1 MRTNQPSQAR
11 TGDLPQA
18 LTDPSAQAR
27 TGRPAQAHTERVP
40 QVHTNPSSQ
49 DRDRQSSRT
58 DAPRRLPRR
67 TFAPLL
73 AATAALAVLL
83 PLAACTPDPAGPAP
97 ESTDDGRPRSG
108 TVRVLAS
115 SELADME
122 PLLEEARKATGITV
136 RPTWTGTLDAVER
149 LASGKADGAFDA
161 VWLSSNDY
169 LRLNPE
175 AARRVTS
182 ETPLMTSPVALGVR
196 PATVRRLG
204 WDPERVSWAQ
214 VHRAVAD
221 GKLTYGM
228 TDPKRSNSGF
238 SALISV
244 ASGLSGAQ
252 AALTDADVRAAT
264 PKLKEFFAGQRL
276 TSGSSGWLAT
286 AYTRR
291 STVDA
296 LINYESVLL
305 SLNRDTGTSTSTG
318 TGTGTGT
325 GTEPAEPP
333 ADTGTDAEGR
343 TGTPTGTEGP
353 TGTGTDLT
361 VIRPRDGVV
370 TADYPLSTLTAAAS
384 EAKDA
389 VRALTEHL
397 RSPAVQREITERTL
411 RRPVVAS
418 ARPAEPLSPESRR
431 ELPFPGSRSVAD
443 GLLSAYEHQLRRP
456 SRTVYVLD
464 TSGSMKGK
472 RLEQL
477 KSALTGLTGD
487 FRQREEVTLLPFGS
501 AVKQVRTHTV
511 DPADPAAGPAAIR
524 ADTAAL
530 TAEGNTA
537 IYSSLAAAYDHLGPD
552 TESAFTS
559 IVLMTDGENT
569 AGRSAADFTAF
580 YRSLPPAR
588 QVTPVFP
595 IVFGDSDRSE
605 LDRIAALT
613 GGRLFDGTKE
623 HGPGSLEGAFEEIRG
638 YQ

>member
-1 MRTNQPSQAR
+1 MRTSRRSQAR

-18 LTDPSAQAR
+18 LTNPSAQAR
-27 TGRPAQAHTERVP
+27 TGRPSQAHTERVT

-49 DRDRQSSRT
+49 DRNRQSSRT
-58 DAPRRLPRR
+58 DTPRRLPRR
-67 TFAPLL
+67 AFAPLL
-73 AATAALAVLL
+73 AATAALAALL

-305 SLNRDTGTSTSTG
+305 SLDRG
-318 TGTGTGT
+318 TGAGTG
-325 GTEPAEPP
+325 
-333 ADTGTDAEGR
+333 
-343 TGTPTGTEGP
+343 

-370 TADYPLSTLTAAAS
+370 TADYPLSTLTAAAP

-418 ARPAEPLSPESRR
+418 ARPAEPLSPEPRR

-501 AVKQVRTHTV
+501 SVKQVRTHTV

>member
-1 MRTNQPSQAR
+1 M
-11 TGDLPQA
+11 
-18 LTDPSAQAR
+18 
-27 TGRPAQAHTERVP
+27 
-40 QVHTNPSSQ
+40 
-49 DRDRQSSRT
+49 
-58 DAPRRLPRR
+58 RRLPKRAPR
-67 TFAPLL
+67 PGRAPRSLAPLL
-73 AATAALAVLL
+73 AALL
-83 PLAACTPDPAGPAP
+83 LVPLAACTDGGAGSGRGA
-97 ESTDDGRPRSG
+97 DGDGRPG
-108 TVRVLAS
+108 TGGTGPAAGTIRVLAS
-115 SELADME
+115 SELSDMK
-122 PLLEEARKATGITV
+122 PLLEKARKATGITV
-136 RPTWTGTLDAVER
+136 RPTWTGTLEAVER
-149 LASGKADGAFDA
+149 LASGSADRDFDA

-169 LRLNPE
+169 LRLRPE
-175 AARRVTS
+175 AARAVAS

-196 PATVRRLG
+196 PAAVRRLG

-214 VHRAVAD
+214 VHRAAAAGD
-221 GKLTYGM
+221 LTYGM

-244 ASGLSGAQ
+244 TSALSGAQ
-252 AALTDADVRAAT
+252 AALTDADVRRAG

-276 TSGSSGWLAT
+276 TSGSSGWLAS
-286 AYTRR
+286 AYARR

-305 SLNRDTGTSTSTG
+305 SLNRDGG
-318 TGTGTGT
+318 AG
-325 GTEPAEPP
+325 
-333 ADTGTDAEGR
+333 
-343 TGTPTGTEGP
+343 
-353 TGTGTDLT
+353 LT

-370 TADYPLSTLTAAAS
+370 TADYPLSTLSGAAPA
-384 EAKDA
+384 ARDA
-389 VRALTEHL
+389 VRTLTEHL
-397 RSPAVQREITERTL
+397 RSTPVQREITERTL
-411 RRPVVAS
+411 RRPVVAA
-418 ARPAEPLSPESRR
+418 ARPADPLSHEQRR

-443 GLLSAYEHQLRRP
+443 GLLSAYEHRLRRP

-464 TSGSMKGK
+464 TSGSMKGE
-472 RLEQL
+472 RLARL

-501 AVKQVRTHTV
+501 TVKRVRTHTV
-511 DPADPAAGPAAIR
+511 DPADPKAGPAAIR

-580 YRSLPPAR
+580 YRALPEAR
-588 QVTPVFP
+588 QASPVFP
-595 IVFGDSDRSE
+595 VVFGDSDRSE
-605 LDRIAALT
+605 LDAIAALT

-623 HGPGSLEGAFEEIRG
+623 RGPGSLEAAFEEIRG

>member
-1 MRTNQPSQAR
+1 MDR
-11 TGDLPQA
+11 
-18 LTDPSAQAR
+18 SAQVR
-27 TGRPAQAHTERVP
+27 DSRPA
-40 QVHTNPSSQ
+40 
-49 DRDRQSSRT
+49 RT
-58 DAPRRLPRR
+58 DATRRPPRR

-73 AATAALAVLL
+73 AVTAALAVLL
-83 PLAACTPDPAGPAP
+83 PLTACTPDPAGPAP
-97 ESTDDGRPRSG
+97 EPADDGRPRSG

-122 PLLEEARKATGITV
+122 ALLEEARKATGITV

-252 AALTDADVRAAT
+252 AALTDADVRTAT

-305 SLNRDTGTSTSTG
+305 SLTRDTDAGTSTDPAETLADTESRTGRDTG
-318 TGTGTGT
+318 
-325 GTEPAEPP
+325 
-333 ADTGTDAEGR
+333 R
-343 TGTPTGTEGP
+343 
-353 TGTGTDLT
+353 DLT

-370 TADYPLSTLTAAAS
+370 TADYPLSTLTDATP

-389 VRALTEHL
+389 VRALTEHF
-397 RSPAVQREITERTL
+397 RSPAVQREITEQTL

-418 ARPAEPLSPESRR
+418 ARPAEPLSPEPRR

-501 AVKQVRTHTV
+501 AVKRVRTHTV

-552 TESAFTS
+552 TDSAFTS

-588 QVTPVFP
+588 QITPVFP
-595 IVFGDSDRSE
+595 VVFGDSDRSE

>member
-1 MRTNQPSQAR
+1 MNHLSRRRLSRLSRMHANRPSQAR

-18 LTDPSAQAR
+18 LTDPSAQVR

-40 QVHTNPSSQ
+40 QVHTSPSSQ

-73 AATAALAVLL
+73 AAAAALAVLL

-97 ESTDDGRPRSG
+97 ESTDDERPRSG

-305 SLNRDTGTSTSTG
+305 SLNRDTGTGTSTG
-318 TGTGTGT
+318 TS
-325 GTEPAEPP
+325 TEPAEPP
-333 ADTGTDAEGR
+333 ADT
-343 TGTPTGTEGP
+343 PTGTEGP
-353 TGTGTDLT
+353 TGTDLT

-370 TADYPLSTLTAAAS
+370 TADYPLSTLTAAAP

-418 ARPAEPLSPESRR
+418 ARPAEPLSPEPRR

-613 GGRLFDGTKE
+613 GGQLFDGTKE